1 MNITYTPAGK
11 NTPHNS
17 RMDNYDAAVS
27 RNPSQTMNAS
37 YRNSPASPQHRDR
50 SVFNYDSEEVGY
62 LVSKRFWSVLISLF
76 VISVVTAW
84 VYTVQVGANL
94 DFSSVFIGTTLIT
107 IPVSFIHA
115 NYFRRKISN

>member
-27 RNPSQTMNAS
+27 QNSSQTMNVS
-37 YRNSPASPQHRDR
+37 YRNNPASQRKNR
-50 SVFNYDSEEVGY
+50 SVFNYDSEEIDY
-62 LVSKRFWSVLISLF
+62 LVSKRFWGVFISLF

-84 VYTVQVGANL
+84 VYTIQVGASL
-94 DFSSVFIGTTLIT
+94 DFSSIFTGTILIT
-107 IPVSFIHA
+107 APASFIHA
-115 NYFRRKISN
+115 SYFRRKISN